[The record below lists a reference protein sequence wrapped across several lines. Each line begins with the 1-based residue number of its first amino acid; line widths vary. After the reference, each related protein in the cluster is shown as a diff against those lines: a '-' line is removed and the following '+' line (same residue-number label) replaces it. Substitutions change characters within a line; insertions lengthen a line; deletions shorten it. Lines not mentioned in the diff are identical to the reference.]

1 MKAQYVIDLLKANKN
16 RFTAV
21 QLEKATGTP
30 RRARRALFLARKAG
44 VSLEA
49 IRDGGKSVVAYV
61 FNGAS
66 IPTISEPV
74 AKAKASK
81 AKSPKAAVK
90 AKTISKEVA
99 AVVAKNKAPSPSA
112 CPQPLCSPASRST
125 KTDEEIKAKNL
136 ATMKAVTKREKTALD
151 KIKEDTRAE
160 FDALEAE
167 WEAEEAARTEQLA
180 ARVAVADN
188 LPRANVLAD

>member
-21 QLEKATGTP
+21 QLEKATGTA

-99 AVVAKNKAPSPSA
+99 AVVAKNKAPS
-112 CPQPLCSPASRST
+112 T

>member
-1 MKAQYVIDLLKANKN
+1 MAIKLNPTKANIVISLLKTNSN
-16 RFTAV
+16 RFTTV
-21 QLEKATGTP
+21 QLLKSAGNE
-30 RRARRALFLARKAG
+30 RRARSALSHARMAG
-44 VSLEA
+44 VALEA
-49 IRDGGKSVVAYV
+49 IRDGGRAVIAYV
-61 FNGAS
+61 ANGS
-66 IPTISEPV
+66 VPTVNEPV

-81 AKSPKAAVK
+81 AKTPKAAVK

-99 AVVAKNKAPSPSA
+99 AVVAKNKAP
-112 CPQPLCSPASRST
+112 ST

-151 KIKEDTRAE
+151 KVKEDTRAE

-180 ARVAVADN
+180 ARVAVSEN